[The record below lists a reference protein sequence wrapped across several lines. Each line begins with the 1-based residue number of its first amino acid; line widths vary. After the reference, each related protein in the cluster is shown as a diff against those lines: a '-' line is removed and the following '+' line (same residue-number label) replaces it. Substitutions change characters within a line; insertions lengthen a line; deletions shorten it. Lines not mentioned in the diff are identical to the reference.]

1 MKPTLTVFLAGII
14 LLPVSAQ
21 NPSRRTSL
29 KPQSESVSAAAV
41 HRAALI
47 IDTHADT
54 PQRLLDQGYDL
65 GDPLNGGH
73 LNLQSAKEGNLGA
86 EFFAIWVEP
95 KIYQGE
101 YAHRALELIDAV
113 YQQAAKHPDQMRMA
127 FSPEDILAAHR
138 EHKLAAL
145 IGIEGGHSIENSLPL
160 LRDYYRLGARYMTL
174 TWSNSNGWAD
184 SSGDVNDP
192 SVPHTQD
199 GLSDFGKDVVY
210 EMNRLGMMVDVSHVS
225 DKTFYRTL
233 IISRAP
239 VIASHS
245 AARALCDSPRNMDDN
260 MLRAVGQ
267 YGGVVMVNFYS
278 AFLSQDYRNAEQA
291 LEPAIHGAI
300 EEARSKLRAEGKP
313 MTEEIEDQIT
323 KSYVSKIPRPPLS
336 VLIDQI
342 DHVAKVAGIDHVGLG
357 SDFDGIPATPQGL
370 DSAAD
375 LPKITQ
381 ALMSRGYSAQ
391 DMDKIL
397 GGNFLRVFEKAEE
410 VSKQLQSSTRPRIGQ
425 KQPNEK
431 K

>member
-1 MKPTLTVFLAGII
+1 MPTSMKNRSQPADGL
-14 LLPVSAQ
+14 
-21 NPSRRTSL
+21 
-29 KPQSESVSAAAV
+29 AV
-41 HRAALI
+41 HRNALI

-65 GDPLNGGH
+65 AHPLNGGH
-73 LNLQSAKEGNLGA
+73 FNLASAKDGNVGA
-86 EFFAIWVEP
+86 VFFAIWVEP
-95 KIYQGE
+95 KIYRGE

-113 YQQAAKHPDQMRMA
+113 YRQAAEHHGQMRMA
-127 FSPEDILAAHR
+127 FSSADILAAHR

-174 TWSNSNGWAD
+174 TWYNSNGWAD

-192 SVPHTQD
+192 KIPHTQD
-199 GLSDFGKDVVY
+199 GLSDFGKDVVR

-225 DKTFYRTL
+225 DETFYRTL
-233 IISRAP
+233 ITSRAP

-260 MLRAVGQ
+260 MLRAISRH
-267 YGGVVMVNFYS
+267 GGAVMVNFYS

-291 LEPAIHGAI
+291 LRPAIRHAI
-300 EEARSKLRAEGKP
+300 EDAESKLEAEGKP
-313 MTEEIEDQIT
+313 ITEAIEAQIT
-323 KSYVSKIPRPPLS
+323 KGYLSKVPRPPLS

-342 DHVAKVAGIDHVGLG
+342 DYIAKIAGIDHVGLG
-357 SDFDGIPATPQGL
+357 SDFDGIPATPQEL

-381 ALMSRGYSAQ
+381 ALMARGYCAQ

-397 GGNFLRVFEKAEE
+397 GGNFLRVFEKVEA
-410 VSKQLQSSTRPRIGQ
+410 VSRELQSTTPPRIAQ
-425 KQPNEK
+425 KQPTEK